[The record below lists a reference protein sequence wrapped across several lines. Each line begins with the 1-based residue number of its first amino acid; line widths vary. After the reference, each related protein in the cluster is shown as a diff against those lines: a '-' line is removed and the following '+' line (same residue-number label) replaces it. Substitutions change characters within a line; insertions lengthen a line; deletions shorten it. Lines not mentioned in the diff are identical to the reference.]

1 MKFFLTSML
10 LIILSSCSFD
20 NKTGI
25 WTNNN
30 EANSKKKE
38 IFKDFETLY
47 TKTKSFNSLIDPG
60 DNLEIILDP
69 VKLNLKWTDEYYKNS
84 NNLDNFSYKDLNE
97 LIFKSRKLSRY
108 KTKDRLLYDNQKA
121 VITDD
126 KGNVIVYSIANQQ
139 IILKYNF
146 YKKKLKKIKKNLNII
161 IEKNIIYI
169 GDNFGY
175 LYALDHVNSK
185 LLWAKNYKV
194 PFRSNLKIIGEKL
207 IIADINNSLY
217 FINKKNGEKLKV
229 IPTEETLIKNNF
241 INSLASNKDSLFY
254 LNTYGSLY
262 SLSNEGKIKWFIN
275 LNQSL
280 DINPSNLFYSNPI
293 VLHENK
299 LIISTDLYLYIL
311 DSNLGSTNS
320 KIAITSLLQ
329 PIISGKSLFLI
340 TKDNLLVCI
349 NLDTGKIVYSIDISE
364 NIANFLNTKKK
375 SVNIKSLAIINNDLL
390 LFLNNSYL
398 VKFSSV
404 GKIKNI
410 YKLSSKISSFPIFVN
425 ESIIYLN
432 NKNKLIITN

>member
-320 KIAITSLLQ
+320 KIAITSLLK

>member
-69 VKLNLKWTDEYYKNS
+69 IKLNLKWTDEYYKNS

-293 VLHENK
+293 VLHQNK

-320 KIAITSLLQ
+320 KIAITSLLK